1 MRSAAANQ
9 GLNMTDVVDI
19 YDSTTGAWSLAQLSV
34 PRGLLSAA
42 SVGNV
47 ALFVGGDTG
56 GALLWCN
63 EHVWRSWVYMTL
75 C

>member
-1 MRSAAANQ
+1 MRSAAAIQ

-19 YDSTTGAWSLAQLSV
+19 YNSTTGAWSLAQLSV

-47 ALFVGGDTG
+47 ALFAGGSTLS
-56 GALLWCN
+56 ALLCK
-63 EHVWRSWVYMTL
+63 EHVWRSWYT
-75 C
+75 